1 MVKLGVNIDHVATVR
16 QARRGAEPS
25 VIVAAQEALAGGA
38 DGITIHLRE
47 DRRHIQDA
55 DVAELK
61 AFVPRLN
68 LEMAIAPEMIAI
80 AQKVQPQY
88 ACLVPEK
95 REEITTEGGLDVVTF
110 FESVR
115 EAVRKLHSAGMA
127 VSLFVDP
134 DERQIERSRDTGAT
148 HIELHTGQ
156 YANAHGDARQA
167 ALLNLRTAA
176 LHAQRLGLI
185 VNAGHGLN
193 YDNVRDVAVIPG
205 FYELNIGHSIVSR
218 ALFVGLRQAVSEMGD
233 LIRNGDI

>member
-16 QARRGAEPS
+16 QARRGTEPS

-115 EAVRKLHSAGMA
+115 EAVRKLHSAGMS

-167 ALLNLRTAA
+167 ALVALQTAA
-176 LHAQRLGLI
+176 LHAQHLGLT

-193 YDNVRDVAVIPG
+193 YDNVQDVARIPG
-205 FYELNIGHSIVSR
+205 LYELNIGHSIVSR
-218 ALFVGLRQAVSEMGD
+218 ALFVGLRQAVSEMAD
-233 LIRNGDI
+233 LVRNGDI